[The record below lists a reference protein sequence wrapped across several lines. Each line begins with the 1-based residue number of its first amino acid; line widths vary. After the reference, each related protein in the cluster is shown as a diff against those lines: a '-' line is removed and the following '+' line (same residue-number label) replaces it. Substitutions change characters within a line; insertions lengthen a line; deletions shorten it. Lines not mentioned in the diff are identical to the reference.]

1 VLAAIGL
8 SGEARVSDDIATLDL
23 KVSPVEKFR
32 EFLVTQR
39 LRLTRE
45 REIIVEE
52 VYSSHE
58 HFEPDDLIERLSTR
72 NDSRRVSR
80 SSVYRT
86 LALMEEG
93 GLLRKVA
100 RPNGREV
107 YEHDY
112 GYPQHDH
119 MICSDCGTLIEFH
132 NEEIAA
138 IVDRIASESGFLR
151 KSHRLEVY
159 GTCANCRR
167 PKQRRPRKLDMI

>member
-1 VLAAIGL
+1 VSGDIGAL
-8 SGEARVSDDIATLDL
+8 DDDA
-23 KVSPVEKFR
+23 SPVEKFR
-32 EFLVTQR
+32 EFLVTKRQ
-39 LRLTRE
+39 RLTRE

-52 VYSSHE
+52 VFSSHE
-58 HFEPDDLIERLSTR
+58 HFEPDDLIERLSNR
-72 NDSRRVSR
+72 KDSRRVSR

-107 YEHDY
+107 YELDY

-119 MICSDCGTLIEFH
+119 MICDQCGTLIEFH
-132 NEEIAA
+132 NDEIAA
-138 IVDRIASESGFLR
+138 IVERIASDQAFLR

-159 GTCANCRR
+159 GTCADCRR

>member
-1 VLAAIGL
+1 M
-8 SGEARVSDDIATLDL
+8 SDDIGSLDEGA
-23 KVSPVEKFR
+23 SPVEKFR
-32 EFLVTQR
+32 EFLVTKRQ
-39 LRLTRE
+39 RLTRE

-52 VYSSHE
+52 VFSSHE
-58 HFEPDDLIERLSTR
+58 HFEPDDLIDRLSNR
-72 NDSRRVSR
+72 HDSRRVSR

-86 LALMEEG
+86 LALMEEA

-119 MICSDCGTLIEFH
+119 LICDQCGMLIEFH
-132 NEEIAA
+132 NEEIAS
-138 IVDRIASESGFLR
+138 IVERIASEHAFLR

-159 GTCANCRR
+159 GTCADCRR
-167 PKQRRPRKLDMI
+167 PKQRRPRKLDLI